1 MIINGIE
8 NQFLEIQVQQYQ
20 YPQITEGKWDANCL
34 QVHFKIQ
41 HPEAHIESNV
51 PCLLTFEVESWAEW
65 MEQLSTN
72 PAEAKSSHWFTEPCL
87 YVQLLNE
94 PSADIKHL
102 RISFDLE
109 LKPKAFDQADREFY
123 LDFQLDNTQ
132 LVALAAA
139 LRAEL
144 AKFPVR
150 GDLEEE
156 YEPEDYGEEDYEW

>member
-20 YPQITEGKWDANCL
+20 YPQITEGKWDANWL
-34 QVHFKIQ
+34 QVQFKIQ
-41 HPEAHIESNV
+41 HPETQVESNV

-65 MEQLSTN
+65 MELLSTN
-72 PAEAKSSHWFTEPCL
+72 PAKAKSSHWFTEPCL
-87 YVQLLNE
+87 YVELLNE
-94 PSADIKHL
+94 PNADIKHL

-109 LKPKAFDQADREFY
+109 LKPEAYDRDDRAFY
-123 LDFQLDNTQ
+123 LDFHLDNHQ
-132 LVALAAA
+132 LVALASD

-156 YEPEDYGEEDYEW
+156 YEQDYEDYDD